1 MPDMQTALK
10 EALNEWDDSVGRHQ
24 VEKQQPT
31 PLPEVT
37 QMQDTPAKS
46 GAPLKPENES
56 ARREL
61 FYHIKGNPESSLQ
74 DLTDCNF
81 DSGSASTHLS
91 IMYFNGKLSR
101 KAVQVQ
107 RPIYGGRIA
116 TRDVFVYSTAV
127 AEYDDVPA
135 MLPNKKAKKVVH
147 RKIKPVEAAPQAQGI
162 AALPTEVKQER
173 VTRIPRPPMETLI
186 GQPTPR
192 PEFVPQPEVV
202 KPKGVL
208 TAAYV
213 IDNISLSE
221 AVLLHAELKKML
233 G

>member
-10 EALNEWDDSVGRHQ
+10 EALNEWSDSAGRHQ

-37 QMQDTPAKS
+37 QMQVTTPAPR
-46 GAPLKPENES
+46 GRTPKPENES
-56 ARREL
+56 DRREI
-61 FYHIKGNPESSLQ
+61 FYFIKGNPECSLQ
-74 DLTDCNF
+74 DLM
-81 DSGSASTHLS
+81 DSGFDRNASTHLS
-91 IMYFNGKLSR
+91 NLYFNGKITR
-101 KAVQVQ
+101 KAQQVQ

-116 TRDVFVYSTAV
+116 TRDVFVYTTAV
-127 AEYDDVPA
+127 ATYEDTPEVV
-135 MLPNKKAKKVVH
+135 PNKKAKKIIL
-147 RKIKPVEAAPQAQGI
+147 RKKQAAQPAQGI
-162 AALPTEVKQER
+162 AALPVEKTKEESER
-173 VTRIPRPPMETLI
+173 IGRPTYV
-186 GQPTPR
+186 PR
-192 PEFVPQPEVV
+192 PEPI
-202 KPKGVL
+202 KPIPANI

>member
-10 EALNEWDDSVGRHQ
+10 EALNEWSDSAGRHQ
-24 VEKQQPT
+24 VEKQQST

-37 QMQDTPAKS
+37 QMQSTPTPRGRVAT
-46 GAPLKPENES
+46 PENDS
-56 ARREL
+56 VRRDL
-61 FYHIKGNPESSLQ
+61 FNHIKGNPESSLQ
-74 DLTDCNF
+74 DLVECGYDH
-81 DSGSASTHLS
+81 GSASTHLS
-91 IMYFNGKLSR
+91 LLYFNGKLSR

-116 TRDVFVYSTAV
+116 TRDVFVYSVAV
-127 AEYDDVPA
+127 NEYDDVPA
-135 MLPNKKAKKVVH
+135 MLPNKKAKKVRVH
-147 RKIKPVEAAPQAQGI
+147 KKIKQGDAAQPAQGI
-162 AALPTEVKQER
+162 AALPTEIKPSQGIMRSE
-173 VTRIPRPPMETLI
+173 RIPRPPMETFI
-186 GQPTPR
+186 A
-192 PEFVPQPEVV
+192 PQPEVV
-202 KPKGVL
+202 KPKDVL